1 MRSLILTPLL
11 MAAAAVAAWAAAR
24 GLAGRVAM
32 PELLIAWGITTVA
45 TELAMTPLV
54 LTRGAGTAAV
64 SQAGLVST
72 LVQLMLSIM
81 PAGAVLL
88 MHLVRDRGMFTAF
101 LLAFYGVSLA
111 IVVTACVVAI
121 RQAEQRSEQHRKT

>member
-101 LLAFYGVSLA
+101 LLALYGVSLA

-121 RQAEQRSEQHRKT
+121 RQAEQHNEQHKKT

>member
-1 MRSLILTPLL
+1 MLRSLVLTPLM

-24 GLAGRVAM
+24 GLAGRVAVS
-32 PELLIAWGITTVA
+32 ELLIAWGITSVA

-72 LVQLMLSIM
+72 LVHLMLSIM
-81 PAGAVLL
+81 PAGLVLL
-88 MHLVRDRGMFTAF
+88 MHLVHDRGMFTAF
-101 LLAFYGVSLA
+101 LLAF
-111 IVVTACVVAI
+111 
-121 RQAEQRSEQHRKT
+121 